1 MRCNWCL
8 YDAKLRAPRWL
19 FFFLFGGG
27 GGGVNS
33 SGEMKSTCRL
43 ISMTSESTQE
53 SPFIIL
59 AGFCQATCQIAPPH
73 PHIHLVSEIRC
84 NEPWANCIL
93 CMCVWLCGMLITD
106 KTVKLWKISERDK
119 RPEGY
124 NLKDEDGRI
133 RDPCTITSLRVR
145 SHTAHDVTCILVN
158 SYNFSRSCVR
168 ILQFGSQAI
177 CMLWYL
183 KRKKSVKK
191 RLWLGRTQFVRQCT
205 TFVHKWNENTVFHLS
220 ALQWNTPHFTD
231 VKVRVRYIRH
241 LYLSIRVEAGWL
253 NEAMRLNTSQN
264 HLKWM
269 QKWNIWSQQSSPYVL
284 NKPVFLERPTHGIPA
299 RRVQI
304 SWLSRN
310 LALSLYAMIA
320 FNPA

>member
-1 MRCNWCL
+1 MHVCVVVWRAHHRQDSEAVEDQWEGQ
-8 YDAKLRAPRWL
+8 APRRLQPEGW
-19 FFFLFGGG
+19 GRTDPRPVHHHQSTGK
-27 GGGVNS
+27 
-33 SGEMKSTCRL
+33 KSHCPRCHVL
-43 ISMTSESTQE
+43 V
-53 SPFIIL
+53 
-59 AGFCQATCQIAPPH
+59 CQNFA
-73 PHIHLVSEIRC
+73 
-84 NEPWANCIL
+84 
-93 CMCVWLCGMLITD
+93 VWLTGNLYVMILE
-106 KTVKLWKISERDK
+106 ER
-119 RPEGY
+119 
-124 NLKDEDGRI
+124 
-133 RDPCTITSLRVR
+133 
-145 SHTAHDVTCILVN
+145 
-158 SYNFSRSCVR
+158 
-168 ILQFGSQAI
+168 
-177 CMLWYL
+177 
-183 KRKKSVKK
+183 
-191 RLWLGRTQFVRQCT
+191 LGRTQFVRQCT